1 MIFDEIERVLSITQ
15 IFHLNIIEKQI
26 STRILIKL
34 IILLSDLI
42 TLKLH
47 SLLLDKFTG
56 EERRIISKM
65 KFQSKITNVYLE
77 QINNIK
83 EFNRISLLCPRM
95 IHFKVKYIN
104 YVDINLFLRT
114 IFIEINHN
122 DNYYLRSL
130 SFHSLLSDDQM
141 VEKLDKMIPSR
152 TFFFPFLTCTD
163 LKRCPYHMTFLLQKL
178 KRFMRI

>member
-1 MIFDEIERVLSITQ
+1 MIFDEIKRVLSITQ

-26 STRILIKL
+26 STHILIKL

-47 SLLLDKFTG
+47 SLLLDKFT
-56 EERRIISKM
+56 EEELRIISKM

-104 YVDINLFLRT
+104 LFLRT

-130 SFHSLLSDDQM
+130 CFHSPLADDQM
-141 VEKLDKMIPSR
+141 VEKLDKMIHLEKLLCDY
-152 TFFFPFLTCTD
+152 TI
-163 LKRCPYHMTFLLQKL
+163 KRVCENIYLQWK
-178 KRFMRI
+178 

>member
-1 MIFDEIERVLSITQ
+1 MTLPTVEG
-15 IFHLNIIEKQI
+15 
-26 STRILIKL
+26 IKL

-47 SLLLDKFTG
+47 SLLLDKFTE

-104 YVDINLFLRT
+104 YMDINLFLRT

-122 DNYYLRSL
+122 DKYYLRSL
-130 SFHSLLSDDQM
+130 CFHSPLANDQM
-141 VEKLDKMIPSR
+141 VEKLDKMIHLERLLCDLLAS
-152 TFFFPFLTCTD
+152 TDDTMLTLT
-163 LKRCPYHMTFLLQKL
+163 
-178 KRFMRI
+178 

>member
-1 MIFDEIERVLSITQ
+1 MIFDEIKRVLSIKQ
-15 IFHLNIIEKQI
+15 IFHLNIFEKQI
-26 STRILIKL
+26 STHILIKL

-47 SLLLDKFTG
+47 SLSLDETKEYTEKEFYF
-56 EERRIISKM
+56 IFQM
-65 KFQSKITNVYLE
+65 KVKSKITNVYLE

-83 EFNRISLLCPRM
+83 EFNYISLLCPRM

-104 YVDINLFLRT
+104 YMDINLFLRT

-130 SFHSLLSDDQM
+130 CFHSPLADDQM
-141 VEKLDKMIPSR
+141 VEKLDKMIH
-152 TFFFPFLTCTD
+152 LE
-163 LKRCPYHMTFLLQKL
+163 KLLCDYTIERVCENIYLQWK
-178 KRFMRI
+178 